1 MLETIEID
9 AVLVVYI
16 VAIIFTLVVCLFAAP
31 LGRYLSVVDLPDG
44 ERKLHRHPTPLMGGV
59 AFVPP
64 VLVTCAL
71 LAFSTSLSRFYF
83 VLIFV
88 IFSLTLL
95 GFMDDRRHVPAVLRL
110 ISSSI
115 IVLVSIILVP
125 GIAVTFLSFS
135 FDSQVAAGGPYFL
148 GFVSGIIFTV
158 LCLVGLQNAINMA
171 DGHNGLVT
179 GMSLVWSILLMSYAP
194 SHLLPLLLVFAVC
207 IAVVMMFNLAGH
219 LFLGDAGTYGI
230 SIIIG
235 LAAIYI
241 YNVSFVELAAD
252 AIVLMFILP
261 VLDTLRLMITR
272 SLAGRSPL
280 SSDRRHL
287 HHILQSV
294 RPPPQALA
302 IYLSMIALPSLL
314 ARYLPALTLLWLG
327 LIVILY
333 TAIVLGHHLLER
345 RAFSKTVNG

>member
-1 MLETIEID
+1 M
-9 AVLVVYI
+9 LVVYI
-16 VAIIFTLVVCLFAAP
+16 VAVIFTLSVCVFAAP

-44 ERKLHRHPTPLMGGV
+44 ERKLHRYPTPLMGGV
-59 AFVPP
+59 AFIPP
-64 VLVTCAL
+64 VLFTCAF
-71 LAFSTSLSRFYF
+71 LAFATTLSRFYF

-88 IFSLTLL
+88 IFFLTLL

-110 ISSSI
+110 ITSAS
-115 IVLVSIILVP
+115 IVLASIMLVP

-135 FDSQVAAGGPYFL
+135 FDTQVSAGGPYFL
-148 GFVSGIIFTV
+148 GFVFGIVFTV
-158 LCLVGLQNAINMA
+158 FCLVGLQNAVNMA

-194 SHLLPLLLVFAVC
+194 SHLLPLLLVFALC
-207 IAVVMMFNLAGH
+207 ISVVMTFNLAGH

-230 SIIIG
+230 SITIG
-235 LAAIYI
+235 LVVIYI
-241 YNVSFVELAAD
+241 YNVSFVQLAAD

-261 VLDTLRLMITR
+261 VIDTLRLMITR

-287 HHILQSV
+287 HHILRSI

-302 IYLSMIALPSLL
+302 IYLLMIALPSLL
-314 ARYLPALTLLWLG
+314 ARYLPEFTLLWLG
-327 LIVILY
+327 LVVALY
-333 TAIVLGHHLLER
+333 GAIVLGHHLLER
-345 RAFSKTVNG
+345 RAFAKTANG